1 MNNALSQKQI
11 LDLQVQ
17 IAIEEE
23 NYINAVKR
31 HVGFNEL
38 KEKRLSI
45 RTLKDQLQLL
55 QNKDRVSNSNDLAA
69 DSIESSPELTE

>member
-1 MNNALSQKQI
+1 MDNALSQKQI
-11 LDLQVQ
+11 EDLQTQ
-17 IAIEEE
+17 IAMEEE

-45 RTLKDQLQLL
+45 RALKEQLQLL
-55 QNKDRVSNSNDLAA
+55 HNENGTHNSNDLAA